1 MSESVRVC
9 QRVGLSWTCSHD
21 VKPPW
26 LCTMY
31 KTWVKQLWSPK
42 WYLTRFAKRKAI
54 NAVWQQA
61 VRKKMPPPAGPTKAL
76 GRVKLQSFK
85 AIHVSC
91 KEHYIYVYIILYIL
105 YIHIYIL
112 YIHNIYILYIHNIIY
127 IIYLHIYI
135 YIYYTYILYIHIY
148 IIHIYCTYIYNIIY
162 IIFTYI
168 YILYIYIYY
177 IYIYTYIYIIHI
189 YIIHIYIYIIHIYIY
204 YTYIYIIHI
213 RANTPIRPHPFYAV
227 HLGISNVRLYIQL
240 GRSTRVFREYKFPT
254 PVKLYIHWRS
264 SIRV

>member
-1 MSESVRVC
+1 
-9 QRVGLSWTCSHD
+9 
-21 VKPPW
+21 
-26 LCTMY
+26 MY

-105 YIHIYIL
+105 YIHMYIYIL
-112 YIHNIYILYIHNIIY
+112 YI
-127 IIYLHIYI
+127 
-135 YIYYTYILYIHIY
+135 Y
-148 IIHIYCTYIYNIIY
+148 IIHIYIYNIIY

-168 YILYIYIYY
+168 YILYIYILY
-177 IYIYTYIYIIHI
+177 
-189 YIIHIYIYIIHIYIY
+189 IYIY
-204 YTYIYIIHI
+204 YTYIYYTYIYIYYTYI
-213 RANTPIRPHPFYAV
+213 YYTYTRKHPD
-227 HLGISNVRLYIQL
+227 S
-240 GRSTRVFREYKFPT
+240 PT
-254 PVKLYIHWRS
+254 PLLCCTLGDIKR
-264 SIRV
+264 

>member
-9 QRVGLSWTCSHD
+9 QRDGLSWTCSHD

-42 WYLTRFAKRKAI
+42 WYLTRFAKHKAM

-91 KEHYIYVYIILYIL
+91 KEHNTYIY
-105 YIHIYIL
+105 
-112 YIHNIYILYIHNIIY
+112 NIIY
-127 IIYLHIYI
+127 IHILSYIHYTYIYIFIHYTYI
-135 YIYYTYILYIHIY
+135 YIYYTYI
-148 IIHIYCTYIYNIIY
+148 
-162 IIFTYI
+162 
-168 YILYIYIYY
+168 YILYIY
-177 IYIYTYIYIIHI
+177 I

-204 YTYIYIIHI
+204 IHYTCNCLYLYEH
-213 RANTPIRPHPFYAV
+213 
-227 HLGISNVRLYIQL
+227 NV
-240 GRSTRVFREYKFPT
+240 
-254 PVKLYIHWRS
+254 
-264 SIRV
+264 